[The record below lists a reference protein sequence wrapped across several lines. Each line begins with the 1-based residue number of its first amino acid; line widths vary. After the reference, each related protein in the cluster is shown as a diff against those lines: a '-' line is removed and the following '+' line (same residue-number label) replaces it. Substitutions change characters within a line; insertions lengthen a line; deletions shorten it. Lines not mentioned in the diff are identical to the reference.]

1 MCQIDGALAAR
12 CGSLA
17 SIGLPVAVFD
27 PATTQ
32 LLLASR
38 PSVTATQE
46 RRHPAG
52 WPVGVLPPESGR
64 QDAARPAAWKAAL
77 RNRGGDSGLCEMT
90 IPPGGRSFCRDFAS
104 PPRYRTF
111 PPVAGGQEAPRSSG
125 R

>member
-17 SIGLPVAVFD
+17 SIGLPVVVFD

-38 PSVTATQE
+38 PSVTATRE

-52 WPVGVLPPESGR
+52 WHGGILPPEPGR

-77 RNRGGDSGLCEMT
+77 RKGGTSGLCEMT
-90 IPPGGRSFCRDFAS
+90 IPPGGRSFCFDFTS
-104 PPRYRTF
+104 PTRYTSF
-111 PPVAGGQEAPRSSG
+111 GVVEGKK
-125 R
+125 

>member
-17 SIGLPVAVFD
+17 SIGLPVVGFD

-38 PSVTATQE
+38 PSVTATRE

-52 WPVGVLPPESGR
+52 WHGGILPPEPGR
-64 QDAARPAAWKAAL
+64 QDAPRPPAWEAAL
-77 RNRGGDSGLCEMT
+77 RKGGTSGRREMST
-90 IPPGGRSFCRDFAS
+90 PPGRRSFCLDF
-104 PPRYRTF
+104 T
-111 PPVAGGQEAPRSSG
+111 
-125 R
+125 